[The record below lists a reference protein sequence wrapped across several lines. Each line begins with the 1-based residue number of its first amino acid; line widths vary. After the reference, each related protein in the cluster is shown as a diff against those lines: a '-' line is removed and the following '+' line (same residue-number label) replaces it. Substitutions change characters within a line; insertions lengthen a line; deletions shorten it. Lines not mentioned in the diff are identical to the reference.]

1 MKYLLDTCV
10 ISELVTKHPNPQVV
24 DFVDALDSDD
34 VYLSVITIGEI
45 VKGVEKLPKSKRK
58 QELHSWL
65 KEDLLVRFDGRIIPL
80 DTEVLMQWGVLV
92 GRLEST
98 GVTLPAIDS
107 LIAATTLTH
116 KLTLV
121 TRNVDD
127 FSGTGIEIV
136 NPWE

>member
-1 MKYLLDTCV
+1 MKYLIDTCI
-10 ISELVTKHPNPQVV
+10 ISELVAKHPNPKVV
-24 DFVDALDSDD
+24 EFVDSLDSGD

-45 VKGVEKLPKSKRK
+45 AKGVEKLPKSKRK

-80 DTEVLMQWGVLV
+80 DTDILMEWGILIA
-92 GRLEST
+92 RLEST
-98 GVTLPAIDS
+98 GITLPAIDS
-107 LIAATTLTH
+107 LIAATTLTY

-121 TRNVDD
+121 TRNVND
-127 FSGTGIEIV
+127 FDGADVRII

>member
-10 ISELVTKHPNPQVV
+10 ISELVAKHPNPKVV

-45 VKGVEKLPKSKRK
+45 TKGVEKLPKSKRK
-58 QELHSWL
+58 QELYSWL

-80 DTEVLMQWGVLV
+80 DTKVLMEWGILIAH
-92 GRLEST
+92 LEST
-98 GVTLPAIDS
+98 GTTLPAIDS
-107 LIAATTLTH
+107 LIATTTLTH

-121 TRNVDD
+121 TRNVGD

>member
-10 ISELVTKHPNPQVV
+10 ISELVAKHPSPQVV
-24 DFVDALDSDD
+24 DFVDGLDSDD
-34 VYLSVITIGEI
+34 VYLSVITIGKI
-45 VKGVEKLPKSKRK
+45 AKGVEKLPKSKRK
-58 QELHSWL
+58 QELYAWL

-80 DTEVLMQWGVLV
+80 DTEVLMQWGTLV

-116 KLTLV
+116 QLTLV

-127 FSGTGIEIV
+127 FNNTGIEII